1 MLIYNTSM
9 IEDFANTH
17 KLPKYR
23 SDQFND
29 QFYKQA
35 INSFDELTTWPSSI
49 REKLKKEVEFST
61 LDHIQDNY
69 SSAGTT
75 IKTEFKTKDGFPIE
89 SVLMQ
94 YKDGRNSVCVSCMSG
109 CPVGCEF
116 CATGKMGFN
125 RNLGYREIVDQIL
138 YFKRMLKKKGKDV
151 TNIVFMGMGEPML
164 NLDNVKKAIEIIN
177 DPEKMSIG
185 IRRVTIST
193 VGYVPQ
199 MEEFFT
205 DKHKP
210 KLAISLHAPNQN
222 IREKIMPK
230 ISKLHPMEELF
241 EFVNWYEKN
250 INKRITYE
258 YTLIKGIN
266 DQPEHAIELSKLLY
280 QRKALVNVI
289 RFNPSIILP
298 FEKPNEETVQ
308 RFVKILNNR
317 DIKTTIRYSM
327 GDKIGGACGQLHSF
341 NSLNS

>member
-1 MLIYNTSM
+1 MLIYNTAM
-9 IEDFANTH
+9 IYEFANKN
-17 KLPKYR
+17 KLQKYR
-23 SDQFND
+23 VDQFND

-35 INSFDELTTWPSSI
+35 INSFDELTTWPSNI

-69 SSAGTT
+69 SSNSKT

-125 RNLGYREIVDQIL
+125 RNLSYREIVDQIL
-138 YFKRMLKKKGKDV
+138 YFQRILKKKEKAI

-164 NLDNVKKAIEIIN
+164 NLENVKKAIEIIN

-199 MEEFFT
+199 MKEFFT

-210 KLAISLHAPNQN
+210 KLAISLHAPNQE
-222 IREKIMPK
+222 IRESIMPT
-230 ISKLHPMEELF
+230 ISKLHPLEELVDF
-241 EFVNWYEKN
+241 ANWYEEK

-266 DQPEHAIELSKLLY
+266 DQPEHAIQLSKLLY

-289 RFNPSIILP
+289 RFNPSSVLP
-298 FEKPNEETVQ
+298 FEKPNEETIQ

-317 DIKTTIRYSM
+317 GIKTTIRYSM
-327 GDKIGGACGQLHSF
+327 GDKIGGACGQLHSI